1 MNSTNHDENESPPS
15 EDEDRSLLFGPPNE
29 GREPA
34 GDRQK
39 PRRAGASAS
48 SPPSRTS
55 PPAAEAVA
63 EPSDPAGRAGPA
75 ASSDGVQ
82 RRILALLEDLE
93 KKIASPAA
101 GETDLAEAARTI
113 AEATEWANNIKAAMA
128 TLLETAGQLIEGQKS
143 GRQDLDTAVAGL
155 KSREDALA
163 AQLKTFGT
171 GMEKLGA
178 LLQRLDLRSSEL
190 EALKLK
196 LVDYYGRWTDASKTI
211 VEETST
217 LSKRLDAGDHMVT
230 RLEGLQKGWTE
241 QTATAITENAAAQR
255 TAAKQTSD
263 ALEELASARTTFLED
278 FAEGR
283 KAALAEVRREW
294 TWTRRWTVPGL
305 ALALVLA
312 APSFVVVGA
321 VGQSEFGVIEP
332 YDETLGWKE
341 VVWDRHGKQMRNCM
355 QNSMR
360 TGQVIECRI
369 NVKYP

>member
-1 MNSTNHDENESPPS
+1 M
-15 EDEDRSLLFGPPNE
+15 RA
-29 GREPA
+29 RV
-34 GDRQK
+34 
-39 PRRAGASAS
+39 PRRRHPGL
-48 SPPSRTS
+48 PRQRNRRTLG
-55 PPAAEAVA
+55 AVA
-63 EPSDPAGRAGPA
+63 GPV

-241 QTATAITENAAAQR
+241 QTATAITENAAAQL
-255 TAAKQTSD
+255 AAAEKNRRQCGAARHDGHRVPEGFRHSQRSGTEGGPAGVD
-263 ALEELASARTTFLED
+263 AHSALDGTGAGNRPGARRAVVCVCRRAW
-278 FAEGR
+278 AER
-283 KAALAEVRREW
+283 VRRL
-294 TWTRRWTVPGL
+294 RPL
-305 ALALVLA
+305 
-312 APSFVVVGA
+312 
-321 VGQSEFGVIEP
+321 
-332 YDETLGWKE
+332 
-341 VVWDRHGKQMRNCM
+341 
-355 QNSMR
+355 
-360 TGQVIECRI
+360 
-369 NVKYP
+369 